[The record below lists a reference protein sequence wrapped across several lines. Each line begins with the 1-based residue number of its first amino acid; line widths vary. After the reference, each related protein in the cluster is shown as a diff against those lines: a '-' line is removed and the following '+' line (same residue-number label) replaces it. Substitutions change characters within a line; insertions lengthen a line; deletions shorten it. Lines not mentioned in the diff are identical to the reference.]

1 MLKDTNRYNILTY
14 LEKMIFKTHNI
25 AAMPKLAPSVRL
37 SCIASKSANTRLK
50 ATNIITDNTG
60 QIKI

>member
-1 MLKDTNRYNILTY
+1 
-14 LEKMIFKTHNI
+14 MIFKTHNI